1 MQIRPLVNW
10 VPVAKTDTLSTLIS
24 DSNFLIRSI
33 LEWQA
38 SLIRGMDIE
47 RTDKE
52 KKGVIK

>member
-24 DSNFLIRSI
+24 DSNFLIKSI

-38 SLIRGMDIE
+38 SLIREMDIE

-52 KKGVIK
+52 KKGGD